1 MRDFHP
7 LATLRLDRRRA
18 RSSFAGGE
26 GSGRAAFLVVL
37 FVESGNRFKGHV
49 FPLVFAHDRSFR
61 DNAHEIREE
70 LRTIR
75 YGEG

>member
-1 MRDFHP
+1 MIFI
-7 LATLRLDRRRA
+7 RLPPCA
-18 RSSFAGGE
+18 STGAAPAPPSQGE

-49 FPLVFAHDRSFR
+49 FPLVLAHDRSFR